1 LNQDPFFTA
10 PNCLAWS
17 RHVPSDRSQSLR
29 LGWLLLAG
37 WLLLWPAVEA
47 CRQEWPM
54 LVERAAPERTAA
66 GGCGRA
72 AGSGDQGGCCRG
84 RSEAPARPATC
95 PEGSNSARCNQC
107 FGAGGPLLF
116 AHALTVPEPE
126 RVVLGA
132 ILLGDHVVASRD
144 LRPPVP
150 PPRAEAPIPI

>member
-1 LNQDPFFTA
+1 M
-10 PNCLAWS
+10 
-17 RHVPSDRSQSLR
+17 PSDRSQSLR

-47 CRQEWPM
+47 RRQEWPLM
-54 LVERAAPERTAA
+54 AERAAPERAA
-66 GGCGRA
+66 ASGCGRSA
-72 AGSGDQGGCCRG
+72 ESGDQGGCCRG
-84 RSEAPARPATC
+84 RGEAPARPAAC

-132 ILLGDHVVASRD
+132 ILLGDHVVATRS

-150 PPRAEAPIPI
+150 PPSWQGAAPAPVLG

>member
-1 LNQDPFFTA
+1 
-10 PNCLAWS
+10 
-17 RHVPSDRSQSLR
+17 VPSDRSQSLR

-37 WLLLWPAVEA
+37 WLLLWPAAEA
-47 CRQEWPM
+47 RRQEWP
-54 LVERAAPERTAA
+54 LLAQRAASEGAAA
-66 GGCGRA
+66 GACCRT
-72 AGSGDQGGCCRG
+72 AGSGGQRGCCRG

-132 ILLGDHVVASRD
+132 ILLGDHVVATRS

-150 PPRAEAPIPI
+150 PPRAGVAIPI